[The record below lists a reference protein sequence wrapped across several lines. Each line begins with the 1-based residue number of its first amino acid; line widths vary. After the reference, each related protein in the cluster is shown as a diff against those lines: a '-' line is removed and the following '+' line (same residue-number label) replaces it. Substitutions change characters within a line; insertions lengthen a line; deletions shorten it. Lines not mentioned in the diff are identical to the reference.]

1 MKIYKDEASIDG
13 LADKI
18 LASTSV
24 AYSSEIQPWLPSEVE
39 LSQRRQLSKAFQVA
53 AEMHGRS
60 VGSSFDSDLY
70 FTKSI
75 LVTTNWNRNDDVFA
89 PEPVWLARHTPSHKP
104 TNIEHDETR
113 LVGHITETW
122 AIDGD
127 GNYIPDNTVVDEL
140 PDLFHLANGAVI
152 YKNWEDEELVSRT
165 SELIGEI
172 EAGKKFVS
180 MEALFSNF
188 DYAIVTPEKQYHV
201 VARSQDTAFLTK
213 HLRIYGGTGE
223 FDGCT
228 VGRLLRNIT
237 FCGKGYVDKPANPHS
252 VIFNDSKSNMSFN
265 YSEASLKN
273 PFNKESGVSIFC
285 SNNPLSENNAENKS
299 MADNLSVDL
308 LTKQNEKN
316 ETTIASLQAKVDE
329 LTKASSE
336 AGVKTLETQV
346 SELSSKLEAAEKA
359 RDEAVASV
367 ENLTSEKEEL
377 SSQLT
382 EANEA
387 KATLQQEVD
396 EAKAAKVIAD
406 RVAHLVD
413 GGVEKEVAELKVETF
428 ASLNDEQFNSVAEDI
443 IAAVQAGKMYD
454 GKDGKKKEDKEA
466 EAEDKKEEEK
476 KKDAEAS
483 EDITEDP
490 AEASADEAVIEE
502 ADATEAEEEPVLS
515 AEASDDAS
523 DTESL
528 REELRSALASR
539 LGYEVEETKE
549 SE

>member
-1 MKIYKDEASIDG
+1 MKIYKDEARIDG

-18 LASTSV
+18 LANTSV
-24 AYSSEIQPWLPSEVE
+24 AYSSEIQPWLPSKVE
-39 LSQRRQLSKAFQVA
+39 SSQKRQLSKAFEVA

-60 VGSSFDSDLY
+60 VGSAFDSDLY

-127 GNYIPDNTVVDEL
+127 GNYIPDNTVVGDL
-140 PDLFHLANGAVI
+140 PELFHLANGAVI
-152 YKNWEDEELVSRT
+152 YKNWEDEELVART

-223 FDGCT
+223 FDGCS

-252 VIFNDSKSNMSFN
+252 VIFNEAQSFN
-265 YSEASLKN
+265 YSAASSEN
-273 PFNKESGVSIFC
+273 PFQRESGVLISYSNSI
-285 SNNPLSENNAENKS
+285 SSDNKVENKS
-299 MADNLSVDL
+299 MQNADNLSVDL

-387 KATLQQEVD
+387 KSALQQEVD

-443 IAAVQAGKMYD
+443 IAAVEAGKMYD
-454 GKDGKKKEDKEA
+454 GKKEDKEDK
-466 EAEDKKEEEK
+466 ED
-476 KKDAEAS
+476 KDAEAS
-483 EDITEDP
+483 ETEEVVAEDITEDP
-490 AEASADEAVIEE
+490 AEASADEAVIED
-502 ADATEAEEEPVLS
+502 ADASEVEEEPVLS
-515 AEASDDAS
+515 AEASDDNTE
-523 DTESL
+523 TESL

-539 LGYEVEETKE
+539 LGYEVEVKE
-549 SE
+549 EEASE